1 MSNSPA
7 PRPGP
12 LVVRRKAGSYRSIP
26 AQLFPVHLPFKGLV
40 KAVKQRVVGEKKNKR
55 SARHVVTALAPS
67 SIVYH
72 DFPPSLTY
80 ADSKLTS
87 QFVDAHH
94 DLDAASFAP
103 SDTDSEEMAD
113 YLSGD
118 SQESASQ
125 EGTSLYGE
133 PDAAVDSEPMF
144 TSPPTTYIEPEVPD
158 PFLIDDEDDSD
169 EDSAVTPTESQHTIA
184 PAEEV
189 SLAPAPASPNPL
201 SSPLQSPNRNKDVP
215 PPPQSDSDEEDAPE
229 LYLPG
234 LCIPTMF
241 LPIPNTDPLTTLLNK
256 YIHPPDKRP
265 VRDLNGEWQRT
276 DFHTLVMSNSWRAL
290 ARMARDRIVTS
301 DPEDLTLILGLWYLR
316 LSSLARL
323 RLFNQTTAECT
334 NLFSLLNAIEPPA
347 ARAWLFERV
356 LPFELE
362 VMHARLKYWTGD
374 HMAYLDAL
382 HALLRKCKSR
392 ARRAKG
398 EPTAVAMWKE
408 RGARVCLILA
418 SQLMEMKDYAAA
430 AKLLEP
436 LCAQGPGAEVTSP
449 AMRSAV
455 ARIYLQSGHLGMAER
470 HFAVAAADPGTPAPM
485 RAMNAALL
493 AAADGDWS
501 RASEVLRANILSE
514 NPDNFVAVN
523 NLCVALLS
531 QGKLKEGIDEM
542 EKALHASPQ
551 SVVIAEPFLFNLSTL
566 YELRSA
572 TAIEN
577 KRNLLMEV
585 AKWSGDGLKTTC
597 LKMPTN

>member
-1 MSNSPA
+1 MSSSPA
-7 PRPGP
+7 PRPA
-12 LVVRRKAGSYRSIP
+12 LFVARRKPGSFRSIP
-26 AQLFPVHLPFKGLV
+26 GQLFPVRVPFKGLV
-40 KAVKQRVVGEKKNKR
+40 RAVKRVVVKR
-55 SARHVVTALAPS
+55 RGSYQDATITLSPFTTDFAPSLADTTLHTLDVASLAPS
-67 SIVYH
+67 S
-72 DFPPSLTY
+72 T
-80 ADSKLTS
+80 SK
-87 QFVDAHH
+87 
-94 DLDAASFAP
+94 
-103 SDTDSEEMAD
+103 EEMAD

-118 SQESASQ
+118 SAS
-125 EGTSLYGE
+125 EGSSLYGE

-144 TSPPTTYIEPEVPD
+144 TSPPTVFVEPEVPD
-158 PFLIDDEDDSD
+158 PFLIDDEDED
-169 EDSAVTPTESQHTIA
+169 EDEDEETAVTPTESQHTIA
-184 PAEEV
+184 PAADEV
-189 SLAPAPASPNPL
+189 PLAPAVPASPNPFG
-201 SSPLQSPNRNKDVP
+201 SPLQSPTNRDKPVP

-276 DFHTLVMSNSWRAL
+276 DFHTLVMSNAWRAL

-334 NLFSLLNAIEPPA
+334 NLFGLLNAIEPPA
-347 ARAWLFERV
+347 ARAWLFDRV

-392 ARRAKG
+392 ARKARG
-398 EPTAVAMWKE
+398 EHTAVAMWKE
-408 RGARVCLILA
+408 RGARVCLIMA

-436 LCAQGPGAEVTSP
+436 LCTQGADVTSP
-449 AMRSAV
+449 ALRSAV
-455 ARIYLQSGHLGMAER
+455 ARIYLQSGNLGMAER
-470 HFAVAAADPGTPAPM
+470 HFAAAAADPSTLPAT

-493 AAADGDWS
+493 AAAEGDWP
-501 RASEVLRANILSE
+501 RASEVLRVGILE
-514 NPDNFVAVN
+514 EAPDNHVAVN

-577 KRNLLMEV
+577 KRNLLVEV

-597 LKMPTN
+597 LKMPTT